1 MKKYIVLIL
10 ISSFFGML
18 GGGFYQ
24 KLFKGVNITFAPS
37 TDAPFSRV
45 GYTNS
50 TFESADFVKASS
62 VATPTVVFIKTVSN
76 TQNQRTNEIWDFWD
90 FFGQRGPSYSSGS
103 GVIISKD
110 GYIVTNNHVIKDADK
125 IDVILNNNKRTFS
138 AKLIGADPNTDL
150 ALIKIDAKELQAI
163 VFGNSDNLKTG
174 EWVLAVGNPFNLTST
189 VTAGIVSAK
198 GRNIAVN
205 QNAQFPIE
213 SFIQTDAAIN
223 PGNSGGALVN
233 LNGELVG
240 INTAIQSQ
248 TGSYVGY
255 GFAIPVNMVAKI
267 VKDLIDF
274 GDVQKGFTGMEVKD
288 IDAETASKRNVNN
301 GVIINDVYEDG
312 PAAKA
317 GLKNDDI
324 ITKVDNKLMD
334 SKSVYEEQLSYH
346 RPGDNVK
353 INYIHDGKEGST
365 EFKLM
370 NKEANKAIT
379 QKYTV
384 SSTQLGADFK
394 PITAAEKSKLG
405 INAGVKVV
413 NIKSGALRQM
423 NIPEGFVIYKLN
435 NKSYTDPADLIRDLE
450 KVSGRIVIEGFSSDG
465 GKATY
470 SFFTY

>member
-1 MKKYIVLIL
+1 MKKYLVFAA
-10 ISSFFGML
+10 ISMMFGMVGSYGYHQL
-18 GGGFYQ
+18 FNRSEGF
-24 KLFKGVNITFAPS
+24 ITTAPEVTYS
-37 TDAPFSRV
+37 NAS
-45 GYTNS
+45 YSQSSAEN
-50 TFESADFVKASS
+50 ADFVKASAL
-62 VATPTVVFIKTVSN
+62 ATPTVVFIKTVSN
-76 TQNQRTNEIWDFWD
+76 SQNQRSNDIWDMWD

-150 ALIKIDAKELQAI
+150 ALIKIDAKDLQAI
-163 VFGNSDNLKTG
+163 TFANSDNLKTG

-198 GRNIAVN
+198 GRNINVN

-255 GFAIPVNMVAKI
+255 GFAIPGNMVAKI

-288 IDAETASKRNVNN
+288 IDAETASKDNINN
-301 GVIINDVYEDG
+301 GVLVNDVYEDG

-317 GLKNDDI
+317 GLKSEDI

-334 SKSVYEEQLSYH
+334 SKAIYEEQISYH
-346 RPGDNVK
+346 RPGDMVK
-353 INYIHDGKEGST
+353 VTYLRGGKEAT
-365 EFKLM
+365 VDLKLM
-370 NKEANKAIT
+370 NKETNKAIT

-384 SSTQLGADFK
+384 SSTRLGADFK
-394 PITAAEKSKLG
+394 PLTAAEKSKLG
-405 INAGVKVV
+405 INAGVKVT
-413 NIKSGALRQM
+413 NIKNGALRQM

-435 NKSYTDPADLIRDLE
+435 NKTYTEPADLIHDLE
-450 KVSGRIVIEGFSSDG
+450 NVSGRILIEGYYADG

>member
-1 MKKYIVLIL
+1 MKKYIAIII
-10 ISSFFGML
+10 ISALFGMV
-18 GGGFYQ
+18 GSFIYQ
-24 KLFKGVNITFAPS
+24 KINPQ
-37 TDAPFSRV
+37 PQFSFDTTQTRA
-45 GYTNS
+45 TNVS
-50 TFESADFVKASS
+50 YNHASFESGDFVKASA

-76 TQNQRTNEIWDFWD
+76 SQGQRSTDAWDLWD

-125 IDVILNNNKRTFS
+125 IDVILNNNKRTYS
-138 AKLIGADPNTDL
+138 AKLVGADPNTDI
-150 ALIKIDAKELQAI
+150 ALIKIDAKDLQAI
-163 VFGNSDNLKTG
+163 TFANSDDLKIG
-174 EWVLAVGNPFNLTST
+174 EWVLAVGNPFNLMST

-198 GRNIAVN
+198 GRNINVN
-205 QNAQFPIE
+205 QSAQFPIE

-255 GFAIPVNMVAKI
+255 GFAIPGNMVSKI

-274 GDVQKGFTGMEVKD
+274 GDVQKGFTGMDVKD
-288 IDAETASKRNVNN
+288 IDEATAAKRNVGE
-301 GVIINDVYEDG
+301 GVLINEVYEDG

-317 GLKNDDI
+317 GLKSDDI
-324 ITKVDNKLMD
+324 ILKVDNRLME
-334 SKSVYEEQLSYH
+334 SKANYEEQISYH

-353 INYIHDGKEGST
+353 ITYTRDGKENSL
-365 EFKLM
+365 EFKLID
-370 NKEANKAIT
+370 KKANTSIT
-379 QKYTV
+379 KKYSVT
-384 SSTQLGADFK
+384 STKLGADFQ
-394 PITAAEKSKLG
+394 PITESEKTKLG
-405 INAGVKVV
+405 ITSGVKVS
-413 NIKSGALRQM
+413 NIRNGALRQM

-435 NKSYTDPADLIRDLE
+435 NKTYSTPGDLIHDLE
-450 KVSGRIVIEGFSSDG
+450 NISGRIVIEGYYADG

>member
-1 MKKYIVLIL
+1 MKKYLVFAL
-10 ISSFFGML
+10 ISTCFGML
-18 GGGFYQ
+18 GSYFQ
-24 KLFKGVNITFAPS
+24 QISEKPS
-37 TDAPFSRV
+37 LHFTSLPDANA
-45 GYTNS
+45 TNVS
-50 TFESADFVKASS
+50 FNNATIESGDFVKASAQ
-62 VATPTVVFIKTVSN
+62 ATPTVVFIKTVSN
-76 TQNQRTNEIWDFWD
+76 AQNQQSGNIWDFWD
-90 FFGQRGPSYSSGS
+90 FFGNRGPSYSSGS

-125 IDVILNNNKRTFS
+125 IDVILNNNKRTYT
-138 AKLIGADPNTDL
+138 AKLIGADANTDL

-163 VFGNSDNLKTG
+163 TFANSDNLKTG

-198 GRNIAVN
+198 GRNINVN

-255 GFAIPVNMVAKI
+255 GFAIPGNMVAKI
-267 VKDLIDF
+267 VKDIIDF

-288 IDAETASKRNVNN
+288 LDEATATDKNINN
-301 GVIINDVYEDG
+301 GVVVNDVFEDG
-312 PAAKA
+312 PAEKA
-317 GLKNDDI
+317 GLKTDDI
-324 ITKVDNKLMD
+324 ITKIDNKGVD
-334 SKSVYEEQLSYH
+334 SKAVYEEQISYH
-346 RPGDNVK
+346 RPGDNIKV
-353 INYIHDGKEGST
+353 NYLRNGKEGFI
-365 EFKLM
+365 EFKLIG
-370 NKEANKAIT
+370 KDANKAIV
-379 QKYTV
+379 QKYSVT
-384 SSTQLGADFK
+384 STRLGADFK
-394 PITAAEKSKLG
+394 PLSASEKAKLG
-405 INAGVKVV
+405 INAGVKVA

-435 NKSYTDPADLIRDLE
+435 NKTYSKPEDLIHDLE
-450 KVSGRIVIEGFSSDG
+450 NVSGRILIEGYYADG

>member
-1 MKKYIVLIL
+1 MRKYIVFAL
-10 ISSFFGML
+10 ISASFGML
-18 GGGFYQ
+18 GSYIYQ
-24 KLFKGVNITFAPS
+24 KNFNKPQLNFATAYDTPASNISYNHATIEN
-37 TDAPFSRV
+37 
-45 GYTNS
+45 G
-50 TFESADFVKASS
+50 DFVKASS

-76 TQNQRTNEIWDFWD
+76 TQNQRNDIWDMWD

-125 IDVILNNNKRTFS
+125 IDVILNNNKRTYS

-150 ALIKIDAKELQAI
+150 ALVKIDASDLQA
-163 VFGNSDNLKTG
+163 VTFANSDNLKTG

-198 GRNIAVN
+198 GRNINVN

-255 GFAIPVNMVAKI
+255 GFAIPGNMVGKI

-274 GDVQKGFTGMEVKD
+274 GEVQKGFTGMDVKD
-288 IDAETASKRNVNN
+288 IDAATASAKGINN
-301 GVIINDVYEDG
+301 GVIVNEVYEDG
-312 PAAKA
+312 PASKS
-317 GLKNDDI
+317 GLKADDI
-324 ITKVDNKLMD
+324 IIKVDNKAIE
-334 SKSVYEEQLSYH
+334 SKAIYEEQISYH
-346 RPGDNVK
+346 RPGDAVK
-353 INYIHDGKEGST
+353 IIYVRDGKENSS
-365 EFKLM
+365 EIKLI
-370 NKEANKAIT
+370 NKDGNTAIT
-379 QKYTV
+379 KKYSV
-384 SSTQLGADFK
+384 NSAKLGAEFQ
-394 PITAAEKSKLG
+394 PISKAEKNKLG
-405 INAGVKVV
+405 IDAGVRVS
-413 NIKSGALRQM
+413 NIRNGAIRQM

-435 NKSYTDPADLIRDLE
+435 NKTYTEPSDLIHDLE
-450 KVSGRIVIEGFSSDG
+450 NINGRIVIEGYYADG